1 MSDLLTAPPDDS
13 DSAAR
18 RRALWGLSALVLAAV
33 VIVAGMILFSG
44 KPGGGGRH
52 GLADRLPTETSSAPP
67 GSSASHAHVSVSRT
81 ATPTPTPT
89 PTRTPT
95 RPKPTSTA
103 NPCPSAAPC
112 AVPGD
117 AGGAVA
123 AVNAF
128 RVGHGS
134 KAVPGTVSTNA
145 QQCALTQGDGPTC
158 VPHYSWQPIA
168 VQDGPRVVG
177 MIAARDSAWLL
188 DPAMTS
194 FSVGWGYQPGAGG
207 AQGQYEFVVL
217 KVG

>member
-1 MSDLLTAPPDDS
+1 VSDLLSAPPDDS
-13 DSAAR
+13 DTAAR
-18 RRALWGLSALVLAAV
+18 RRALWGLSVLVLAAV
-33 VIVAGMILFSG
+33 VIVSAMILFSG
-44 KPGGGGRH
+44 KPGGSGHH
-52 GLADRLPTETSSAPP
+52 GLTDLLPTDTSSSPP
-67 GSSASHAHVSVSRT
+67 RSS
-81 ATPTPTPT
+81 ATPTHAPVSRAAT

-117 AGGAVA
+117 EGGAVA

-134 KAVPGTVSTNA
+134 KAVPGTVSANA
-145 QQCALTQGDGPTC
+145 QQCALRQGNGPTC

-177 MIAARDSAWLL
+177 MIAARDSRWLL

-207 AQGQYEFVVL
+207 AQGQYEFVIL